1 MESSGL
7 DLESQEALV
16 STKMNALRK
25 KINADSWSDNIE
37 GLMKDWGEKAAG
49 LRYMHGISG
58 GGWKALSNKL
68 TIYGI
73 VVTTV
78 ASTMSLVTANIDDE
92 NTQTAL
98 MYTAGGIGLV
108 SSLIQSFKKFYDAD
122 EKAADHNSISK
133 QFGSYYRYMTLQLG
147 MSREDRDPADVLS
160 AWALKEFERLQM
172 EAPPLSGNSV
182 TLFKDKFKNSTQ
194 AVPDVDEDEFIIYV
208 HGTKN
213 VVKEENIEL
222 TVQ

>member
-1 MESSGL
+1 MENSGL

-49 LRYMHGISG
+49 LRYMHSVSG
-58 GGWKALSNKL
+58 GGWKTLSNKL

-78 ASTMSLVTANIDDE
+78 ASTMSLITANVDDE

-172 EAPPLSGNSV
+172 EAPPLSGNSI
-182 TLFKDKFKNSTQ
+182 TLFKDKFKNSSQ
-194 AVPDVDEDEFIIYV
+194 AVPDVAEDEFVIYV

-213 VVKEENIEL
+213 VIKEDNIEL

>member
-1 MESSGL
+1 
-7 DLESQEALV
+7 
-16 STKMNALRK
+16 
-25 KINADSWSDNIE
+25 
-37 GLMKDWGEKAAG
+37 
-49 LRYMHGISG
+49 
-58 GGWKALSNKL
+58 
-68 TIYGI
+68 
-73 VVTTV
+73 
-78 ASTMSLVTANIDDE
+78 
-92 NTQTAL
+92 
-98 MYTAGGIGLV
+98 
-108 SSLIQSFKKFYDAD
+108 
-122 EKAADHNSISK
+122 
-133 QFGSYYRYMTLQLG
+133 

-194 AVPDVDEDEFIIYV
+194 AVPDVAEDEFIIYV

>member
-1 MESSGL
+1 
-7 DLESQEALV
+7 
-16 STKMNALRK
+16 
-25 KINADSWSDNIE
+25 
-37 GLMKDWGEKAAG
+37 
-49 LRYMHGISG
+49 
-58 GGWKALSNKL
+58 
-68 TIYGI
+68 
-73 VVTTV
+73 
-78 ASTMSLVTANIDDE
+78 
-92 NTQTAL
+92 

-194 AVPDVDEDEFIIYV
+194 AVPDVAEDEFIIYV